1 MQNDISKHC
10 TKFQKCSSN
19 ITKVTKSQSF
29 HKCFFGFFWVFFF
42 CTKYFCLDKIHF
54 GETIILAGLVSLV
67 RRSLF
72 VPHLWKLCDFVTF
85 AILELHFWDLVQ
97 CLLISLCM
105 GSEILVKIGLP
116 LPPKKNPKP
125 PKNTYGNFATL

>member
-1 MQNDISKHC
+1 MLFCLKTAPWPTTLTHTLSLNLKKRTVFPKDQSKC
-10 TKFQKCSSN
+10 MPLG
-19 ITKVTKSQSF
+19 
-29 HKCFFGFFWVFFF
+29 FGRLD
-42 CTKYFCLDKIHF
+42 FCLDKIHF
-54 GETIILAGLVSLV
+54 GETIILAGLVSLFV
-67 RRSLF
+67 RCSLMF

-116 LPPKKNPKP
+116 
-125 PKNTYGNFATL
+125 